1 MNPQLSYT
9 SPKAHT
15 ADLIRQAQRQRLAG
29 ATNRRQ
35 RRQRTATRRIIDG
48 VPRASTTRVPTA
60 SIDRGGCEQR
70 G

>member
-1 MNPQLSYT
+1 MNPQLSYYIAQ
-9 SPKAHT
+9 AHT
-15 ADLIRQAQRQRLAG
+15 ADLIRQAQRHRLAG

-35 RRQRTATRRIIDG
+35 RRRRTAIRRIIDG

-60 SIDRGGCEQR
+60 SVHRGGCEQR